1 MRIINDITT
10 TGNRGQDLPA
20 EWFDGQARELDLN
33 DGKALGYASLRGVRN
48 KFRKQGADMADVQTT
63 KTRMVGD
70 GDAAVLQVQATRV
83 GQQAAA
89 TAEAPAADDS
99 ATTA

>member
-1 MRIINDITT
+1 MRIITDIAT

-48 KFRKQGADMADVQTT
+48 KFRKMGADLPDVQTT
-63 KTRMVGD
+63 RTRMVGE
-70 GDAAVLQVQATRV
+70 GDAAVLQVQAVRV
-83 GQQAAA
+83 AQAPAEDAPDTPPAAA
-89 TAEAPAADDS
+89 PDA
-99 ATTA
+99 